1 MRLRLKLA
9 SAFADHHCRIHTLS
23 IDNVKRTH
31 CVCVWAMFGIRLIWE
46 RSEVY
51 NVCRQIES
59 ISSVWFMGLLRKIIL
74 NIHSVPMCIYL
85 CIIQY
90 HKCIRSE
97 HRQFTAKQCCCALAI
112 STVMLQLFSRHYTN
126 IGPID
131 IYRCACDSVSINYIK
146 RAEQQLSDWKCI
158 TTGNKWMQLSMPEFR
173 IFKLFSRYC
182 LRRFCQLKY
191 HADSKFFFEF
201 APRSADEKML
211 VVIL

>member
-23 IDNVKRTH
+23 IDNVKRTQCH

-46 RSEVY
+46 RSELY

-59 ISSVWFMGLLRKIIL
+59 ISSVWFMGLVRKIIL

-191 HADSKFFFEF
+191 HADSKFFFWIC
-201 APRSADEKML
+201 S
-211 VVIL
+211 